1 MLNALSTF
9 KIDEPPHVP
18 FMEEVRAERQ
28 VKVPVRLGGLLK
40 SCQVRM
46 TKPKSAKEE
55 PKAWA
60 ILTID
65 DSHNEIEALAFAK
78 TYEKMAGWMPEAVE
92 TPVLICGELVHRTNR
107 ETRAE
112 EEGLQFLVR
121 EAYRLSDGI
130 NIFAKRLYVD
140 LIYEDHK
147 VEEKV
152 KAVGELAAAYPGS
165 LPLVIQ
171 LSYANGAVVA
181 VELAGV
187 NPSAEFLAELG
198 KLAAKDRWGLDVKS
212 DIFAEKVGR

>member
-1 MLNALSTF
+1 
-9 KIDEPPHVP
+9 
-18 FMEEVRAERQ
+18 
-28 VKVPVRLGGLLK
+28 
-40 SCQVRM
+40 M
-46 TKPKSAKEE
+46 TRPKSAKEE

-112 EEGLQFLVR
+112 EEELQFLVR

-130 NIFAKRLYVD
+130 NVFAKSLHVD
-140 LIYEDHK
+140 FVYEDPK
-147 VEEKV
+147 IEEKV
-152 KAVGELAAAYPGS
+152 KAVSELASAYPGR
-165 LPLVIQ
+165 LPLVVQ

-181 VELAGV
+181 VELDGGV
-187 NPSAEFLAELG
+187 NPSEEFLSELG
-198 KLAAKDRWGLDVKS
+198 RLAAKDGWGLDVKP